1 MSYQP
6 AQAATLPYA
15 LTTRT
20 SDQEYFKKYC
30 RVSAEKFELHALLQK
45 DLTRLHAIREPIPSR
60 ARLAITNRAL
70 KVQLCQVVRLSKGMV
85 INKELGVRS
94 FDNDSVPRSAPSVKH
109 ANMLR
114 KVFNVAELAQ
124 IPTDYLFWSKWTF
137 PLFAFISFCV
147 PAIW

>member
-94 FDNDSVPRSAPSVKH
+94 FDNDI
-109 ANMLR
+109 
-114 KVFNVAELAQ
+114 FNVAELAQ